1 MAARLELTGR
11 YAEALKKADGALRI
25 SYLHD
30 LRDMRISALNA
41 QESIYRNLGEEA
53 SAKAV
58 KEHISELKDS
68 LQAYLIIDDVTQL
81 SNIRQQRAMER
92 RVIAAEYRERTVLYT
107 CIILAVLLIV
117 MAVFVILLRRKNRE
131 IRRRSLYL
139 LDRMRLLA
147 GNLPRALKR
156 YCLRRKTPTS
166 ARKTALA
173 KLSPSRKGR
182 RMRPRPCR
190 QRR

>member
-41 QESIYRNLGEEA
+41 QESIYRNLGEGA

-68 LQAYLIIDDVTQL
+68 LQAYLIIDDVMHL

-117 MAVFVILLRRKNRE
+117 LAVFVILLRRKTARYGVG
-131 IRRRSLYL
+131 RSICSTVCVCWP
-139 LDRMRLLA
+139 A
-147 GNLPRALKR
+147 NLPRALKR